1 MDKDRIKGS
10 AEQLKGKAKAK
21 ELGGKITGDT
31 KIEVEGKM
39 AQVKGKVQ
47 NTAGGMKDKMK
58 EKNQEGG
65 T

>member
-1 MDKDRIKGS
+1 
-10 AEQLKGKAKAK
+10 
-21 ELGGKITGDT
+21 LGARGLYLLEGNLNLAAHAIRR
-31 KIEVEGKM
+31 EEAEGKM